1 MSDQTRGLFFGPP
14 NLVDL
19 LRHLAVHKGD
29 ELAFAYLVDGENE
42 EISITYAELDRQARG
57 IAAWL
62 QAYGLQGQ
70 RAMLLYPPGLE
81 FITAFF
87 GCLYAGVV
95 AVPAYPPRMNRSLAR
110 IQAIAADCDARV
122 ALTTGAVLERVQPLL
137 GASRDLLRVRW
148 RATDQSHASIESN
161 WEYPDIGPG
170 TLAFLQYTSGSTGRP
185 KGVML
190 THGNLMH
197 NSGVI
202 RHLFD
207 QSQRTGRGVFW
218 LPSYHDMGLIG
229 GIIQPMFIS
238 RPNILMSPV
247 AFLQRPIRW
256 LKAISKYRATISGGP
271 NFAYD
276 LCVRKTT
283 PEQRAELDLSQ
294 WTLAFNGAEPVRAE
308 TIDRFCEAFEPCGFR
323 REAFYPCYGL
333 AEATLIVTGGYKDA
347 VPVVRDFLA
356 DQLETGH
363 AASGGG
369 EGRRLVGS
377 GENAV
382 GQQLA
387 IVDPETMLAVADGTI
402 GEVWVKGASVA
413 QGYWNRPEET
423 GHVFRAQLADSG
435 EGPFLRTGDLGF
447 LDRGELFITGR
458 LKDLI
463 IIRGLNHYPHDIELT
478 VEKAHGAVRP
488 SCVAACTIEEDEV
501 TRLVIVAEV
510 ERSARAQS
518 DAIIE
523 AIRREVSREHELV
536 ADSIVLLKSGAIP
549 KTSSGK
555 IQRHA
560 CRNAFV
566 ADELDAVARWDSQSR
581 DEEAEP
587 NLLLT
592 SRHSGRAPLKQ
603 RRAAHEA
610 ENRQSAAAS
619 EQRPATNPAARAV
632 PQNGGNGTN
641 GNGANGNGA
650 GGHGHASSS
659 ISKAEKESVVLEEVR
674 RIAKDRAGQLT
685 LDTTIADMG
694 LDSLERMEILASLEE
709 RFGGRFPEDVM
720 PELETCRQVLEAV
733 EIYLGSGQKKAQ
745 RLETADI
752 PAENYNFDKFPEI
765 VRLKES
771 LDALND
777 SGLANPFFHL
787 HEQVATDTTV
797 VGGRELINFS
807 SFNYIGMSGDP
818 TVTKAAKDAIDR
830 YGTSVSAS
838 RLVSGN
844 KVIHRDLELAIADL
858 IGSEDAIV
866 LVSGHGTN
874 ETIIGHLFGP
884 GDLILHDA
892 LAHNSIVQGSI
903 LSGARRRPFPHNDWR
918 AVDRLLE
925 EHRGDY
931 RRVLIATEGVYSMDG
946 DIPDLPRLIEVKKRH
961 KAFLM
966 IDEAHSVGVLGRRGR
981 GVGEHFDVH
990 PADVDLWMGTLSK
1003 AFGSCGGYIAGSQA
1017 LIQYLKY
1024 TTPGFV
1030 FSVGIPPSNAAAAL
1044 AAIQLLED
1052 EPERV
1057 ATLRERSR
1065 LFLELAKSWNM
1076 NTGNSKD
1083 SPVVPVI
1090 LGNSLHC
1097 LQISQA
1103 MGRRGVNV
1111 QPILHPAVEERA
1123 ARLRFFIT
1131 SNHTEEQIR
1140 YTVQVLAE
1148 ELMKLDPAYVGQQPA
1163 KSREAQTENASSF
1176 AV

>member
-1 MSDQTRGLFFGPP
+1 LFFGPP

-19 LRHLAVHKGD
+19 LRHLAAHRGD
-29 ELAFAYLVDGENE
+29 DLAFVYLVDGENE

-57 IAAWL
+57 VAAWL
-62 QAYGLQGQ
+62 QAHGLQGQ
-70 RAMLLYPPGLE
+70 RAMLLYPPGLD
-81 FITAFF
+81 FIVSFF

-95 AVPAYPPRMNRSLAR
+95 AVPAYPPRMNRSMGR
-110 IQAIAADCDARV
+110 IQAIAGDCDARV

-137 GASRDLLRVRW
+137 GASRDLMKVRW
-148 RATDQSHASIESN
+148 RATDQSHASIEAA
-161 WEYPDIGPG
+161 WEYPDVGPG

-190 THGNLMH
+190 THGNLVQ
-197 NSGVI
+197 NSGLI
-202 RHLFD
+202 KYLFD

-229 GIIQPMFIS
+229 GILQPMFIS
-238 RPNILMSPV
+238 CPNVLMSPV

-256 LKAISKYRATISGGP
+256 LQAISKHRGTISGGP

-283 PEQRAELDLSQ
+283 PEQRAELDLSS
-294 WTLAFNGAEPVRAE
+294 WSLAFNGAEPVRAD

-333 AEATLIVTGGYKDA
+333 AEATLIVSGGYKDA
-347 VPVVRDFLA
+347 APVIRDFLP
-356 DQLETGH
+356 DHLEMGH
-363 AASGGG
+363 AAEGNG
-369 EGRRLVGS
+369 EGRQMVGS
-377 GENAV
+377 GESGPGHQV
-382 GQQLA
+382 V
-387 IVDPETMLAVADGTI
+387 ITDPENMRACPDGTI
-402 GEVWVKGASVA
+402 GEVWVKGPSVA

-423 GHVFRAQLADSG
+423 GHVFRALLADTG

-463 IIRGLNHYPHDIELT
+463 IIRGLNHYPQDIEQT
-478 VEKAHGAVRP
+478 IEKAHEAIRP
-488 SCVAACTIEEDEV
+488 SCAATFTVEDDES
-501 TRLVIVAEV
+501 TRLVVVAEI
-510 ERSARAQS
+510 ERSGRAQS
-518 DAIIE
+518 EEIFE
-523 AIRREVSREHELV
+523 AIRREISREHELIV
-536 ADSIVLLKSGAIP
+536 DAIVLLKSGGVP

-560 CRNAFV
+560 CRAAFLT
-566 ADELDAVARWDSQSR
+566 EGLDSVARWDSPVR
-581 DEEAEP
+581 DAVEEP
-587 NLLLT
+587 SLLLT
-592 SRHSGRAPLKQ
+592 NRNSSRSTVKQ
-603 RRAAHEA
+603 RRNANSSFDQEI
-610 ENRQSAAAS
+610 RQN
-619 EQRPATNPAARAV
+619 ATTPAAQQKSGTSSSRT
-632 PQNGGNGTN
+632 NGHHGNGHGSN
-641 GNGANGNGA
+641 GNGSHGVAKNGSA
-650 GGHGHASSS
+650 ASGQPA
-659 ISKAEKESVVLEEVR
+659 ISKVEKGAAVLEEVR
-674 RIAKDRAGQLT
+674 RIAKDRARELT
-685 LDTTIADMG
+685 LDTTIGDMG

-733 EIYLGSGQKKAQ
+733 ELYLGGGQKKAL
-745 RLETADI
+745 RVETQDI
-752 PAENYNFDKFPEI
+752 PAENYSFDKFPEI
-765 VRLKES
+765 VQLKEA
-771 LDALND
+771 LGALNE
-777 SGLANPFFHL
+777 SGLQNPFFHL

-818 TVTKAAKDAIDR
+818 AVAKAAKDAIDL

-844 KVIHRDLELAIADL
+844 KVVHRDLELAIADL
-858 IGSEDAIV
+858 IGSEDAIIFV
-866 LVSGHGTN
+866 GGHGTN
-874 ETIIGHLFGP
+874 ETVIGHMFGP

-918 AVDRLLE
+918 ALDRLLSE
-925 EHRGDY
+925 LRGDY

-946 DIPDLPRLIEVKKRH
+946 DIPDMPRLIEVKKRH
-961 KAFLM
+961 KAFLL

-981 GVGEHFDVH
+981 GIGEHFDIH
-990 PADVDLWMGTLSK
+990 PADVDFWMGTLSK
-1003 AFGSCGGYIAGSQA
+1003 ALGSCGGYIAGSQA
-1017 LIQYLKY
+1017 MVEYLKY
-1024 TTPGFV
+1024 TAPGFV
-1030 FSVGIPPSNAAAAL
+1030 FSCGIPASNTAAAL
-1044 AAIQLLED
+1044 AAIHLLEE

-1057 ATLRERSR
+1057 SRLRDNSR
-1065 LFLELAKSWNM
+1065 LFLSLAKSWGM

-1083 SPVVPVI
+1083 TPVVPVI

-1097 LQISQA
+1097 LEMSQL
-1103 MGRRGVNV
+1103 MERRGVNV
-1111 QPILHPAVEERA
+1111 QPILHPAVEEKA

-1140 YTVQVLAE
+1140 YTVQALAE
-1148 ELMKLDPAYVGQQPA
+1148 ELAKIDPSYVQRSSNPTE
-1163 KSREAQTENASSF
+1163 KMSIENASP
-1176 AV
+1176 VTT